1 MVGKGAKG
9 QETIRSSESESPPAI
24 RHSPFAIRHSPL
36 ISLLPSL
43 LPLAFLLLFY
53 FYPLVSIL
61 TLSFAPEGHPSLAA
75 LEKLFRTPYYLQTL
89 WFTTWQAALS
99 TLLTVGLAL
108 PGAYVFARYD
118 FPGKSLVRALTTVP
132 FVLPTIVVALAFTA
146 LLGPHGLLNLAL
158 MGLLGPDRSARF
170 LPLNLQHTLAIILL
184 AHVFYNYTLVLRIVG
199 TYWANLDPRLE
210 EAARVLGA
218 GRWRAFREI
227 TLPLLGPAIGAAALL
242 VFIFCFTSFGVVL
255 VLGGPRFATLEV
267 EIYRQTM
274 QYLNLPLAAALS
286 LVQVLLT
293 FVLMAAYTRL
303 QARLTRPLELRPRQV
318 TQRRPRNWREW
329 LVVGVN
335 VGLML
340 ALLVTPLA
348 ALVERSLMLS
358 TTPTPGSVSDRA
370 PRGVSL
376 AFYRQLFENPRGSIF
391 YVPPVAAVRNSVG
404 FALAT
409 VGLSV
414 LLGLMAAAV
423 LGNGGVASGRGPTG
437 RKVSGLRS
445 SDHDPGVTTKDE
457 NEPSVGQD
465 AILSHSY
472 FRNSAPSTGLT
483 VAARFIGRCSVAR
496 RLHRRA
502 VTGTRG
508 DFARSPH
515 PRGRWLPRLLD
526 PIFMLPLGT
535 SAVTLGLG
543 YIVALDEPPLNL
555 RTSPLLVVLAHTLVA
570 LPFVVRSVLP
580 ALRSIHP
587 HLREAA
593 ALLGASPGRVWRE
606 VDLPIVARA
615 VLVGAVFAFTV
626 SMGEFGATSLIARPE
641 RPTMPIAIYRFLG
654 RPGAVNY
661 GQALAMSTL
670 LMLVCTLGF
679 LVIERF
685 RVGEVGEF

>member
-1 MVGKGAKG
+1 MGDKGARG
-9 QETIRSSESESPPAI
+9 QRNEETIHR
-24 RHSPFAIRHSPL
+24 FADSL
-36 ISLLPSL
+36 IHL

-53 FYPLVSIL
+53 FYPLASIL
-61 TLSFAPEGHPSLAA
+61 ALSFAPEDHPSLAA
-75 LEKLFRTPYYLQTL
+75 LEKLFRTPYYLHTL

-118 FPGKSLVRALTTVP
+118 FPGKPLVQALTTVP

-146 LLGPHGLLNLAL
+146 LLGPRGLLNLAL
-158 MGLLGPDRSARF
+158 MGLLGLDRP
-170 LPLNLQHTLAIILL
+170 PLDLQHTLAIILL

-218 GRWRAFREI
+218 GRWRAFREV
-227 TLPLLGPAIGAAALL
+227 TLPLLSPAIGAAALL
-242 VFIFCFTSFGVVL
+242 VFVFCFTSFGVVL
-255 VLGGPRFATLEV
+255 VLGGPGFATLEV
-267 EIYRQTM
+267 EIYRHTV

-286 LVQVLLT
+286 VVQILFT
-293 FVLMAAYTRL
+293 FLLMAAYTRL
-303 QARLTRPLELRPRQV
+303 QARLVRPLELRPRQV
-318 TQRRPRNWREW
+318 TQRRPRTWREW
-329 LVVGVN
+329 LVVAGN
-335 VGLML
+335 VGLIL
-340 ALLVTPLA
+340 VLLMSPLA
-348 ALVERSLMLS
+348 ALIQRSLVLD
-358 TTPTPGSVSDRA
+358 V
-370 PRGVSL
+370 RGRPEAAASATEGPSL
-376 AFYRQLFENPRGSIF
+376 TFYRQLFDNPRGSAF

-409 VGLSV
+409 TVLSV
-414 LLGLMAAAV
+414 VLGLMAAAV
-423 LGNGGVASGRGPTG
+423 LAARGP
-437 RKVSGLRS
+437 
-445 SDHDPGVTTKDE
+445 
-457 NEPSVGQD
+457 
-465 AILSHSY
+465 
-472 FRNSAPSTGLT
+472 
-483 VAARFIGRCSVAR
+483 
-496 RLHRRA
+496 
-502 VTGTRG
+502 
-508 DFARSPH
+508 ARSPR
-515 PRGRWLPRLLD
+515 PRGRLLRGLLD
-526 PIFMLPLGT
+526 PFFMLPLGT

-580 ALRSIHP
+580 ALRAIHP
-587 HLREAA
+587 NLREAA
-593 ALLGASPGRVWRE
+593 AILGGSPYRVWRE

-679 LVIERF
+679 LAIERF